1 MPVVLGIVG
10 GALTFGA
17 WFYAAKTVQASAAAL
32 QETGK
37 AINGPTLQLAGLAAL
52 LYAGALVLR
61 ETHKS

>member
-1 MPVVLGIVG
+1 MPVVIGILS

-17 WFYAAKTVQASAAAL
+17 WYMAAKTVQSGVAAM

-37 AINGPTLQLAGLAAL
+37 AINGPTLQLAGMAAL

-61 ETHKS
+61 ETRR